1 MCMHVI
7 AVCEWVRFQIG
18 DIVLYYCIKT
28 LFKDTSPVNGALIS
42 TGGVYNV
49 KNYKRYKKRKDYL
62 QIGVTP
68 DVMVTRSYNLFQVYI
83 VLELS
88 FKWFLNRCNDSASF
102 VSVERL
108 FHSLA
113 PLYLKLFFRNSLLG
127 LGRAKSV

>member
-1 MCMHVI
+1 MYWTWGGGGIQFTC
-7 AVCEWVRFQIG
+7 
-18 DIVLYYCIKT
+18 IVLYYYFKT

-49 KNYKRYKKRKDYL
+49 KNYKRYKEKEDYL

-68 DVMVTRSYNLFQVYI
+68 DVMVKRSYNLFQIYI

-88 FKWFLNRCNDSASF
+88 FKWLLNRCIDSASF